1 MRFPAKGW
9 DVSYGTEAQLLDI
22 SETQA
27 KAFFEPVMPFIDP
40 LLLQYFRGDV
50 SVTLGRKYEYLDSR
64 RFAPLVAV
72 KERDDDFGNRFGT
85 KGLSFSGR
93 WPANASADAGSPE
106 DAAAPIMGVVEL
118 SIQRDE
124 DVLARLPLPGDD
136 GMGLSS
142 STTRWSDGLGTSG
155 GDMERWAMRRSQAR
169 NMRPRPG
176 RWVGGARAH
185 LAA

>member
-64 RFAPLVAV
+64 RFAPLVTTAP
-72 KERDDDFGNRFGT
+72 RDD
-85 KGLSFSGR
+85 
-93 WPANASADAGSPE
+93 E
-106 DAAAPIMGVVEL
+106 D
-118 SIQRDE
+118 RDE
-124 DVLARLPLPGDD
+124 ITGVERKRVLR
-136 GMGLSS
+136 
-142 STTRWSDGLGTSG
+142 GTI
-155 GDMERWAMRRSQAR
+155 
-169 NMRPRPG
+169 
-176 RWVGGARAH
+176 
-185 LAA
+185 

>member
-1 MRFPAKGW
+1 
-9 DVSYGTEAQLLDI
+9 VSYGTEAQLLDI

-136 GMGLSS
+136 GAGLQFIRDEVVGWARDQRRGHGAMGDAQVAGAEHA
-142 STTRWSDGLGTSG
+142 T
-155 GDMERWAMRRSQAR
+155 EAR
-169 NMRPRPG
+169 A
-176 RWVGGARAH
+176 VGGRRTRGRVRVRVVH
-185 LAA
+185 VRQG